1 MRGWLMPLRAFLTQ
15 SEQPKE
21 LNAGVEPWTYDG
33 PEVLQDGVDSR
44 GVHTMVAQG
53 MYAYAVS
60 RWLSAGFDASQFLL
74 LTT

>member
-1 MRGWLMPLRAFLTQ
+1 MR
-15 SEQPKE
+15 SEQPIE
-21 LNAGVEPWTYDG
+21 LSGAAGTQPWNYDG
-33 PEVLQDGVDSR
+33 IEILQDSVDSR

-60 RWLSAGFDASQFLL
+60 RWLKAGFDPSQFLL